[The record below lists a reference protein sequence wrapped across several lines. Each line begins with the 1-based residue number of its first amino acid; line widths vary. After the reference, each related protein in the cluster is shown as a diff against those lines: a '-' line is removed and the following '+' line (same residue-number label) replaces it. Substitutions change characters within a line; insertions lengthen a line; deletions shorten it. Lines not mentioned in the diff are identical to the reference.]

1 MGYSPQ
7 SRREP
12 DKTERLSM
20 HTGKQR
26 TVQRFINPSYVGN
39 TKQHML
45 FFDHLYHVCLSSL
58 VFSKLIIMLKV

>member
-7 SRREP
+7 SRKES

-20 HTGKQR
+20 HAGKQR
-26 TVQRFINPSYVGN
+26 TVPRFINPSYVGN
-39 TKQHML
+39 TKDDL